1 MLYKDG
7 VEVRSLKFNATGT
20 TYMDWFSQENLIL
33 SPYWKDLKD
42 ASSLKY
48 FDILGDRPSNR
59 SFEISQRYKSC
70 PTSDGWMVIT
80 SSWEYCDWE
89 KRNPLP
95 SILYSK
101 QNNYVTFQDG
111 KQINSFQIIPTTLQH
126 VHVPKLF
133 Q

>member
-48 FDILGDRPSNR
+48 FDILGDPYADR
-59 SFEISQRYKSC
+59 SFEISHRYNGC
-70 PTSDGWMVIT
+70 PGDDGWMLIT
-80 SSWEYCDWE
+80 SSWQYCDWE

-101 QNNYVTFQDG
+101 QNNYVTYQDG
-111 KQINSFQIIPTTLQH
+111 KQINSFQIIPATLQR

>member
-33 SPYWKDLKD
+33 SPYWNDLKD
-42 ASSLKY
+42 ASSLQH
-48 FDILGDRPSNR
+48 FDILGDPDADR
-59 SFEISQRYKSC
+59 SFEISQLYNSC
-70 PTSDGWMVIT
+70 RKDDGWMVIT
-80 SSWEYCDWE
+80 GSWQYCDWE

-111 KQINSFQIIPTTLQH
+111 KQINSFQIIPTTLQP